1 MTVNTFEDKSDK
13 SFESAELLVKNSHK
27 NSSIHSY
34 YYSCF
39 QLLNH
44 FLIVHCRFT
53 ELDIKEFSR
62 TKESHNDV
70 ISEVKKKLDEEEVN
84 YIKLFSELNLIKK
97 ERVKADYGMAF
108 VTDTEDTKKKT
119 MFFREQFKSLINDI

>member
-1 MTVNTFEDKSDK
+1 MAANTFEDKSDNT
-13 SFESAELLVKNSHK
+13 FESAELLVKSGRN

-44 FLIVHCRFT
+44 FLVVHCRFT
-53 ELDIKEFSR
+53 AQDIKEFSR

-70 ISEVKKKLDEEEVN
+70 ISEVKKKLDEKEIN
-84 YIKLFSELNLIKK
+84 YIRLFSELNLIKK
-97 ERVKADYGMAF
+97 ERVKADYGIAF
-108 VTDTEDTKKKT
+108 VTNTVDTKKKT

>member
-53 ELDIKEFSR
+53 ERDIKEFSR

-84 YIKLFSELNLIKK
+84 YIKLFSELNFNK
-97 ERVKADYGMAF
+97 ERESESRLWYGF
-108 VTDTEDTKKKT
+108 CDRYRRYQKENNV
-119 MFFREQFKSLINDI
+119 F